1 MPKKFIIGS
10 LNGQIINSMKNT
22 FQDIFPLVFNN
33 QFQDPNIMNN
43 ISLLELNINVENN
56 LNDNYSIDTSHIDI
70 YTSSPSDFRID
81 SVICDK
87 TKTEQIKKKS
97 TAQSKP
103 IRKLYDKFVVRFSES
118 IKW

>member
-1 MPKKFIIGS
+1 MPKKFVIGS
-10 LNGQIINSMKNT
+10 LNGQIIDSMKNI
-22 FQDIFPLVFNN
+22 FQDIFPVVFNN
-33 QFQDPNIMNN
+33 QFQDPNIINN
-43 ISLLELNINVENN
+43 VSILESNKNMENN
-56 LNDNYSIDTSHIDI
+56 LNDDPIDTSHIDI

-87 TKTEQIKKKS
+87 TATEQIKKKS
-97 TAQSKP
+97 TARSKP